1 MSDWV
6 SLTNKEKG
14 THRDGIGSDMFRH
27 LVVRREIVGK
37 EERRKVAGNRL
48 TRSASAPS
56 HPPGH
61 TIIPRPDPDDTHLS
75 QINATPATYTEYLV
89 SFHGLP
95 AWDHGMLCFG
105 GNLALTVNHDGKNKN
120 PAMPA
125 RTSTVFLN
133 PSRGN
138 RLERTMGKMTPP
150 RPDPQRMI
158 PTAVA
163 LRLRNQWATTAV
175 QGE

>member
-1 MSDWV
+1 
-6 SLTNKEKG
+6 
-14 THRDGIGSDMFRH
+14 MFRH

-37 EERRKVAGNRL
+37 EERRKVAGNSTTSFSMASSLSFL
-48 TRSASAPS
+48 T
-56 HPPGH
+56 
-61 TIIPRPDPDDTHLS
+61 TPDSTDSPDSTHLS

-95 AWDHGMLCFG
+95 ACDHGMLCFG
-105 GNLALTVNHDGKNKN
+105 GSLALTVNQDGKNRK

-163 LRLRNQWATTAV
+163 LRLRNQCATTAV